1 MTTIISTQYKLP
13 QSIVGNGVTTGNQ
26 FSDPNNILMIDG
38 NVANSQVGTGET
50 SDIIVGNFTPNL
62 PIGSVVTGI
71 RLKLVAERGAQTV
84 PDITIT
90 PVLVND
96 LSGTNEYYPG
106 DAYTGLTEEL
116 ENHILGN
123 QYDLWGKT
131 SWTVD
136 EINNLKV
143 QLIASGDVRVDC
155 VLLEVFYY
163 DADEPLPPD
172 PIEVGC
178 EDCNSTIEAL
188 PFTLAKTFRAD
199 ETKFIL
205 KTFALID
212 GTPIDLSML
221 GDCGGEIT
229 ITFDQGKPMLPGQN
243 FQEDAVITSA
253 DATITTLSNGFV
265 EIDLG
270 TITNRGLLPIKPYTH
285 NAELLSEHA
294 VGTKVII
301 SNSARYQNRF
311 LQKCHIGVLV
321 SPPIQVLDEGDQ
333 VVSVLKKLNFK
344 GDNVQAEQDLVD
356 PQKANVTVVT
366 DPTNVTP
373 EVEDETTGTTGSTP
387 ATSLT
392 IEHTIVDAN
401 YLRVWVSTENETIS
415 SVTYDGVSMT
425 LIGQEIN
432 APEGLKVALYGLVNP
447 NVGANDI
454 VVTMANSVNI
464 TAGGVSFLNVD
475 TGNPT
480 DGVSSGAIGT
490 SAAPS
495 DSITTTVNNTVIQD
509 VVGTKNNPTVFA
521 QSGLWT
527 IRGQVNAA
535 SRPGASSTRKL
546 LVPGLATDTYALS
559 GSFAWAMILAGVRGQ
574 ATVTPGSGVQSVTSS
589 DTIIDVDNTDPQN
602 PVLSLDIVELTNNV
616 TFQSAVNNFVSGS
629 GTLQIDQTP
638 DNGTYGLLAGAV
650 DGTNDTY
657 TVSLGKYGSGKLQ
670 VYLNG
675 LIQLQG
681 ASDDFVELVPAS
693 GTFKFNTPPV
703 TSDIITVVYSGNS
716 ASVDNYTVKATTDD
730 TTPSFLED
738 KINIHSSDSSV
749 LVTKTITNPSGDEII
764 DIDLSALLGGGGGS
778 KLAIDTTQI
787 STNNQ
792 TFTTLYTV
800 PIPGGILGTNNAIRF
815 KVLLGNLQIAANKD
829 LYVKFVYGG
838 SDVTGTLLFDNDSSS
853 GSGEP
858 GVIEGVIVADNAT
871 NAQKG
876 YSQILWQENGTH
888 NTPVSYGTGT
898 VDASVSQNLELQV
911 RFSDTGCII
920 RADTI
925 IVEKITEEVSGGSNT
940 IPLIAG
946 NTFTGGTSPQSF
958 IVMEGQELTIKA
970 DTTTF
975 SANFG
980 DVDSNSKYCFQLNV
994 KEGQSVN
1001 IDLIKIVQITG
1012 IGTNSDNLK
1021 LSIQANLAGAPDGTD
1036 IYSSTIAGFT
1046 GTATKDFA
1054 FTPFELNAPVG
1065 GGDKNYF
1072 VVLERTGSLSV
1083 TNYYVV
1089 SLQNTGG
1096 TNQSPKKYN
1105 SSTLAWSNDNKT
1117 VCNGIYYTY
1126 LDGLAYIATRGDSGT
1141 ASANGDSGTLPGGSR
1156 IFCYDVS
1163 SSGGGW
1169 YTDSI
1174 FAKQNGVN
1182 IGRSRGFIKTNA
1194 IPGAT
1199 VIGIVSGIV
1208 SGFTGLEPGK
1218 SYSLPSSG
1226 AAGTLLQFAAS
1237 ANDVGVGQAIT
1248 STSILIHRES
1258 A

>member
-84 PDITIT
+84 PDITVT

-106 DAYTGLTEEL
+106 DAYTGLTEQL

-123 QYDLWGKT
+123 QYDLWGKS

-229 ITFDQGKPMLPGQN
+229 ITFDQGKEMLPGQN

-356 PQKANVTVVT
+356 PQQANVTVVT

-401 YLRVWVSTENETIS
+401 YLRVWISTENETIS

-535 SRPGASSTRKL
+535 DRTGASSTRKV
-546 LVPGLATDTYALS
+546 LVPGTVTDTYAIS
-559 GSFAWAMILAGVRGQ
+559 GSYPWAIIIAGVRG
-574 ATVTPGSGVQSVTSS
+574 AVLPSAAYVESVTGTYMDDS
-589 DTIIDVDNTDPQN
+589 DPQN
-602 PVLSLDIVELTNNV
+602 VVSVVPLNNTATVAPTVTDDSSAGYAVDSKWFNKISGTLYTCEDATVGAAVWTAIVSATPGTLDVQLNGVSVENPVNKMNFIAPSGTVTTPSAGVVDIDLTSLI
-616 TFQSAVNNFVSGS
+616 GS
-629 GTLQIDQTP
+629 GT
-638 DNGTYGLLAGAV
+638 GT
-650 DGTNDTY
+650 
-657 TVSLGKYGSGKLQ
+657 
-670 VYLNG
+670 
-675 LIQLQG
+675 
-681 ASDDFVELVPAS
+681 
-693 GTFKFNTPPV
+693 
-703 TSDIITVVYSGNS
+703 
-716 ASVDNYTVKATTDD
+716 
-730 TTPSFLED
+730 
-738 KINIHSSDSSV
+738 
-749 LVTKTITNPSGDEII
+749 
-764 DIDLSALLGGGGGS
+764 

-800 PIPGGILGTNNAIRF
+800 PIPGGILGNNNAIRF

-838 SDVTGTLLFDNDSSS
+838 SDVTGTLLFDNDSAS
-853 GSGEP
+853 GSGVP

-888 NTPVSYGTGT
+888 STPISYGTAT
-898 VDASVSQNLELQV
+898 VDASISQNLELQV
-911 RFSDTGCII
+911 RFSDAGCII
-920 RADTI
+920 RADAI

-946 NTFTGGTSPQSF
+946 NTFTGGSSPQSF
-958 IVMEGQELTIKA
+958 VVMEGQELIIEA

-1083 TNYYVV
+1083 TNYYIV

-1105 SSTLAWSNDNKT
+1105 SSTLVWSNDNKT

-1126 LDGLAYIATRGDSGT
+1126 LDGLAYVSTRGDSGT
-1141 ASANGDSGTLPGGSR
+1141 ASANGKTGTFGGGSR

-1169 YTDSI
+1169 YTDSV

-1194 IPGAT
+1194 VPGAT
-1199 VIGIVSGIV
+1199 VFGIVSGIV

-1237 ANDVGVGQAIT
+1237 ANDIGVGQAIT